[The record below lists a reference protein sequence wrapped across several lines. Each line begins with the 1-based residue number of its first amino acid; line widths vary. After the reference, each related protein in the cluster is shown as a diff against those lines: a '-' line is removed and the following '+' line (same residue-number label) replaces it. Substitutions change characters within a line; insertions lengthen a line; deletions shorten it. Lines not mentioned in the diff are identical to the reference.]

1 MEGNAVTLSLKRL
14 RYQDRL
20 SNYDE
25 IEWYQFQQLSEVI
38 LIQEN
43 GPREA
48 VEAVRKR
55 LKHGTTQQKI
65 RVLEVRPLCFR
76 SRSWWP
82 ASKPF
87 LA

>member
-1 MEGNAVTLSLKRL
+1 MPSPRHWNDS

-65 RVLEVRPLCFR
+65 RVLEVCPSLFR
-76 SRSWWP
+76 LSLL
-82 ASKPF
+82 ASYKLF

>member
-76 SRSWWP
+76 SRS
-82 ASKPF
+82 
-87 LA
+87 